1 MTTLTAPTS
10 PVSDTL
16 APQRGRTAWAAA
28 GALAALG
35 GVATML
41 LQGTLNA
48 AYDSS
53 ISGDPEAIAAAMAEV
68 KGHAALFHLAVSLS
82 AVLLLPFGA
91 GLVRRLR
98 RGLDADSLL
107 PWVAG
112 AGVLLTSAVL
122 ILGSGLDTEF
132 GVFPPE
138 PGDVPAEH
146 ISFYGHWIGTIPWL
160 WTGLGA
166 TAGCVALAGV
176 RRVVPRWHA
185 VAGFVLG
192 GATLAF
198 GVSPM
203 EYMALLPATLWLLV
217 TGLAF
222 TLGDR
227 RA

>member
-1 MTTLTAPTS
+1 MTTLTAPST
-10 PVSDTL
+10 PVAETP
-16 APQRGRTAWAAA
+16 APHHRRTVWAAA

-35 GVATML
+35 GAAVML
-41 LQGTLNA
+41 LQGSLGA
-48 AYDSS
+48 AYDRSV
-53 ISGDPEAIAAAMAEV
+53 SGDPEAVAAAMAEV
-68 KGHAALFHLAVSLS
+68 KGHAAVFHLCASLS

-122 ILGSGLDTEF
+122 LLGSGLDTEF
-132 GVFPPE
+132 GIFPPD
-138 PGDVPAEH
+138 PGYVPAEH

-166 TAGCVALAGV
+166 TAVCVAVAGV

-185 VAGFVLG
+185 GTGFLLG
-192 GATLAF
+192 GLTLAV

-203 EYMALLPATLWLLV
+203 EYLALMPAVLWLLV
-217 TGLAF
+217 TGVAF